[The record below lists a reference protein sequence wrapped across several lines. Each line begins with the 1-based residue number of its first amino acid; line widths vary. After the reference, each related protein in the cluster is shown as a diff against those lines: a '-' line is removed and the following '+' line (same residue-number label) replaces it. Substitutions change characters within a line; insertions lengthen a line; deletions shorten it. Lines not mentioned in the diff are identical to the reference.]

1 MTDNANQNK
10 ELEELEELE
19 EFETDFDFEAMEGYL
34 SKQLED
40 SFSDLSLLDEDRKNI
55 ANPDSL
61 GKTTLDEVWK
71 QFGNQIGLDVT
82 NETLIQKYDR
92 EHPESYDDIKNEIL
106 KDESYTNT
114 REQMKSDQMDGTLVD
129 AYTGKT
135 IKPGEKFDV
144 DHVVSRKELFE
155 NQRRKQADL
164 STGELAN
171 KEENKQATN
180 DSLNRSKKE
189 KSVNEYVETREKRE
203 AGIIKQNERANK
215 KVDES
220 NLSDV
225 EKRLQKE
232 KNDKA
237 LQNKLD
243 ADDELMKQ
251 ADKNARKA
259 INKDIASG
267 AVKEVGKKA
276 GKDALKTAAI
286 SALFSLLKEI
296 MNGFVRFLKSKSK
309 TFGNFL
315 AEMKKAIKSFFS
327 KIMSVVQ
334 TGVSALVGTI
344 VSEIFGPIVSV
355 FRKLASFIKQGVSS
369 FIDAIKYLK
378 DKSNKNKPFS
388 VKVAQVGKIVTAG
401 LTVGSAIVL
410 GEVFEKFL
418 FTVPGMQITLP
429 LLGTLANLI
438 GLFLGS
444 LVSGLI
450 GAIVL
455 NLVDRFIAKKL
466 KSETTK
472 EIIEKQN
479 DVMSIQQLQKFV
491 TTKHADER
499 RETVLAEIKQRH
511 AIANELITESV
522 KKMFGNSDSAFP
534 DTSIE
539 LASSSKIA
547 ENSVTSTKH
556 SAEFVQMQKDL
567 EDLL

>member
-1 MTDNANQNK
+1 MNENANQNK
-10 ELEELEELE
+10 ELEDLEV
-19 EFETDFDFEAMEGYL
+19 DFDFETMEGYL

-40 SFSDLSLLDEDRKNI
+40 SFSDLSLLEEDRKNI
-55 ANPDSL
+55 ANPESL
-61 GKTTLDEVWK
+61 GKTILDEVWK
-71 QFGNQIGLDVT
+71 QFGNQIGLDIT
-82 NETLIQKYDR
+82 NETLIQQYDR
-92 EHPESYDDIKNEIL
+92 EHPETYDDIKKEIL
-106 KDESYTNT
+106 KDESYTKT

-129 AYTGKT
+129 TYTGKT
-135 IKPGEKFDV
+135 IKPGENFDV
-144 DHVVSRKELFE
+144 DHVVSRKEIFE
-155 NQRRKQADL
+155 NQRRKQANL

-189 KSVNEYVETREKRE
+189 KPVNDYLDGREQRE
-203 AGIIKQNERANK
+203 ADLIKQNERANK

-225 EKRLQKE
+225 EKRWQKE

-243 ADDELMKQ
+243 ADGELMKQ

-259 INKDIASG
+259 INKNIATG

-276 GKDALKTAAI
+276 GKDALKAAAI

-296 MNGFVRFLKSKSK
+296 MNGFIRFLKSK
-309 TFGNFL
+309 TFSNFL
-315 AEMKKAIKSFFS
+315 VEMKAAIKSFFS
-327 KIMSVVQ
+327 KIMSFVQ

-355 FRKLASFIKQGVSS
+355 FRKMSSFIKQGVYS
-369 FIDAIKYLK
+369 FLDAINYIK
-378 DKSNKNKPFS
+378 DKRNKNKSFS

-401 LTVGSAIVL
+401 LAVGSAIVL

-418 FTVPGMQITLP
+418 LTVPGMQITLP

-444 LVSGLI
+444 LVSGLV

-455 NLVDRFIAKKL
+455 NLIDRFIAKKL
-466 KSETTK
+466 RSETTK

-479 DVMSIQQLQKFV
+479 NAVNIQRLQKYI
-491 TTKHADER
+491 
-499 RETVLAEIKQRH
+499 AESKVEKSK
-511 AIANELITESV
+511 AIASSEIRERHKFVKEQIETALGRVANNNNDCKTFDDTIIITE
-522 KKMFGNSDSAFP
+522 NSNDFS
-534 DTSIE
+534 E
-539 LASSSKIA
+539 
-547 ENSVTSTKH
+547 
-556 SAEFVQMQKDL
+556 MQKDL

>member
-1 MTDNANQNK
+1 MNENANQNK
-10 ELEELEELE
+10 ELEELEV
-19 EFETDFDFEAMEGYL
+19 DFDFEAMEGYL

-40 SFSDLSLLDEDRKNI
+40 SFSDLSLLEEDRKNI
-55 ANPDSL
+55 ANPESL
-61 GKTTLDEVWK
+61 GKTILDEVWK
-71 QFGNQIGLDVT
+71 QFGNQIGLDIT
-82 NETLIQKYDR
+82 NETLIQQYDR
-92 EHPESYDDIKNEIL
+92 EHPETYDDIKNEIL
-106 KDESYTNT
+106 KDESYTKT
-114 REQMKSDQMDGTLVD
+114 REQMKCDQMDGTLVNT
-129 AYTGKT
+129 YTGKT

-144 DHVVSRKELFE
+144 DHVVSRKEIFG
-155 NQRRKQADL
+155 NQRRKQANL

-189 KSVNEYVETREKRE
+189 KSVNDYLDGREQRE
-203 AGIIKQNERANK
+203 ADLIKQNKRANK

-225 EKRLQKE
+225 EKSLQKE

-251 ADKNARKA
+251 ADKSARKA
-259 INKDIASG
+259 INKDIATG

-276 GKDALKTAAI
+276 GKDALKAAAI

-296 MNGFVRFLKSKSK
+296 MNGFIRFLKSKSK
-309 TFGNFL
+309 TFSNFL
-315 AEMKKAIKSFFS
+315 VEMKEAIKSFFS
-327 KIMSVVQ
+327 KIMSIVQ

-355 FRKLASFIKQGVSS
+355 FKKLASFIKQGISS
-369 FIDAIKYLK
+369 FIDAINYIK
-378 DKSNKNKPFS
+378 DESNKNEPFS
-388 VKVAQVGKIVTAG
+388 VKVAQIGKIVTAG
-401 LTVGSAIVL
+401 LTVGSSIVL

-418 FTVPGMQITLP
+418 LTVPGMQVTLP

-444 LVSGLI
+444 LVSGLV

-455 NLVDRFIAKKL
+455 NLIDRFIAKKL
-466 KSETTK
+466 RSETTK

-479 DVMSIQQLQKFV
+479 NVVNIQQLQKYVAESKVEKSKTVASSEITERHKFV
-491 TTKHADER
+491 KEQIETALG
-499 RETVLAEIKQRH
+499 RETNNTDSKTFDN
-511 AIANELITESV
+511 AIIITE
-522 KKMFGNSDSAFP
+522 NSDDFS
-534 DTSIE
+534 E
-539 LASSSKIA
+539 
-547 ENSVTSTKH
+547 
-556 SAEFVQMQKDL
+556 MQKDL

>member
-1 MTDNANQNK
+1 MNENANQNK
-10 ELEELEELE
+10 ELEELEV
-19 EFETDFDFEAMEGYL
+19 DFDFEAMEGYL

-40 SFSDLSLLDEDRKNI
+40 SFSDLSLLEEDRKNI
-55 ANPDSL
+55 ANPESL
-61 GKTTLDEVWK
+61 GKTILDEVWK
-71 QFGNQIGLDVT
+71 QFGNQIGLDIT
-82 NETLIQKYDR
+82 NETLIQQYDR
-92 EHPESYDDIKNEIL
+92 EHPETYDDIKNEIL
-106 KDESYTNT
+106 KDESYTKT

-129 AYTGKT
+129 TYTGKT

-144 DHVVSRKELFE
+144 DHVESRKEIFE
-155 NQRRKQADL
+155 NKRRKQANL
-164 STGELAN
+164 NTGELAN

-189 KSVNEYVETREKRE
+189 KSVNDYLDGREQRE
-203 AGIIKQNERANK
+203 ADLIKQNERANK

-232 KNDKA
+232 KNYKA

-251 ADKNARKA
+251 ADKTARKA
-259 INKDIASG
+259 INKDIATG

-296 MNGFVRFLKSKSK
+296 MNGFVRFLKSQSK
-309 TFGNFL
+309 TFSKFL
-315 AEMKKAIKSFFS
+315 TEMKAAIKSFFS

-355 FRKLASFIKQGVSS
+355 FKKLASFIKQGVSS
-369 FIDAIKYLK
+369 FIDAINYLK
-378 DKSNKNKPFS
+378 DKSNKDKPFS

-418 FTVPGMQITLP
+418 LTVPGMQITLP

-444 LVSGLI
+444 LVSGLV
-450 GAIVL
+450 GAIVM
-455 NLVDRFIAKKL
+455 NLIDRFIAKKL
-466 KSETTK
+466 RSETNK
-472 EIIEKQN
+472 DIIEKQN
-479 DVMSIQQLQKFV
+479 DVVNIQQLQTFV
-491 TTKHADER
+491 AENKIGKTKATGSREIRER
-499 RETVLAEIKQRH
+499 HEFVREHIETVLERLADRPNSITTED
-511 AIANELITESV
+511 AIINTE
-522 KKMFGNSDSAFP
+522 NSDAF
-534 DTSIE
+534 S
-539 LASSSKIA
+539 
-547 ENSVTSTKH
+547 
-556 SAEFVQMQKDL
+556 QMQKDL

>member
-1 MTDNANQNK
+1 MNENANQNK
-10 ELEELEELE
+10 ELEELEV
-19 EFETDFDFEAMEGYL
+19 DFDFETMEGYL

-40 SFSDLSLLDEDRKNI
+40 SFSDLSLLEEDRKNI
-55 ANPDSL
+55 ANPESL
-61 GKTTLDEVWK
+61 GKTILDEVWK
-71 QFGNQIGLDVT
+71 QFGNQIGLDIT
-82 NETLIQKYDR
+82 NETLIQQYDR
-92 EHPESYDDIKNEIL
+92 EHPETYDDIKNEIL
-106 KDESYTNT
+106 KDESYTKT

-129 AYTGKT
+129 TYTGKT

-155 NQRRKQADL
+155 NQRRKQANL

-189 KSVNEYVETREKRE
+189 KSVNDYLDGREQRE
-203 AGIIKQNERANK
+203 ADLIKQNERANK

-251 ADKNARKA
+251 ADKTARKA
-259 INKDIASG
+259 INKDIATG

-296 MNGFVRFLKSKSK
+296 MNGFVRFLKSQSK
-309 TFGNFL
+309 TFSKFL
-315 AEMKKAIKSFFS
+315 AEMKAAIKSFFS

-344 VSEIFGPIVSV
+344 VSEIFGPIVSI
-355 FRKLASFIKQGVSS
+355 FKKLASFIKQGVSS
-369 FIDAIKYLK
+369 FIDAINYLK
-378 DKSNKNKPFS
+378 DKSNKDKPFS

-418 FTVPGMQITLP
+418 LTVPGMQITLP

-444 LVSGLI
+444 LVSGLV
-450 GAIVL
+450 GAIVM
-455 NLVDRFIAKKL
+455 NLIDRFIAKKL
-466 KSETTK
+466 RSETTK
-472 EIIEKQN
+472 DIIEKQN
-479 DVMSIQQLQKFV
+479 DVVNIQQLQKFV
-491 TTKHADER
+491 AENKVDKTKEK
-499 RETVLAEIKQRH
+499 VSSEIRGRH
-511 AIANELITESV
+511 EFV
-522 KKMFGNSDSAFP
+522 KEQIVTAMEMLSKNSDSSVT
-534 DTSIE
+534 DDGIIIT
-539 LASSSKIA
+539 
-547 ENSVTSTKH
+547 ENSNDFS
-556 SAEFVQMQKDL
+556 QMQKDL
-567 EDLL
+567 EELL

>member
-1 MTDNANQNK
+1 MNENANRNK
-10 ELEELEELE
+10 ELEELEGDID
-19 EFETDFDFEAMEGYL
+19 FETMENHL

-40 SFSDLSLLDEDRKNI
+40 SFSDLSLLEEDRKNI

-61 GKTTLDEVWK
+61 GKTILDEVWK
-71 QFGNQIGLDVT
+71 QFGNQIGLDIT
-82 NETLIQKYDR
+82 DETLIQQYDR
-92 EHPESYDDIKNEIL
+92 EHPETYDAIKNDIL
-106 KDESYTNT
+106 KDKSYTKT

-129 AYTGKT
+129 KYTGKT

-144 DHVVSRKELFE
+144 DHVVSRKEIFE
-155 NQRRKQADL
+155 NQRRKQANL

-189 KSVNEYVETREKRE
+189 KSVNDYLDGREKRE
-203 AGIIKQNERANK
+203 SDLIEQNESANK

-225 EKRLQKE
+225 EKRSQKE

-251 ADKNARKA
+251 ADKTARKA
-259 INKDIASG
+259 INKDIAIG
-267 AVKEVGKKA
+267 AIKEVGKKA

-296 MNGFVRFLKSKSK
+296 MNGFVRFLKSQSK

-315 AEMKKAIKSFFS
+315 EETKTAIKSFFS

-344 VSEIFGPIVSV
+344 VSEIFGPIVSA
-355 FRKLASFIKQGVSS
+355 FKKLASFIKQGVSS
-369 FIDAIKYLK
+369 FIDAINYLK
-378 DKSNKNKPFS
+378 DKRNKDKPFS
-388 VKVAQVGKIVTAG
+388 VRVAQVGKIVTAG
-401 LTVGSAIVL
+401 VTVGSGIVL

-418 FTVPGMQITLP
+418 LTVPGMQITLP
-429 LLGTLANLI
+429 LIGTLANLI

-444 LVSGLI
+444 LVSGLV
-450 GAIVL
+450 GAVVL
-455 NLVDRFIAKKL
+455 NLIDKFIAKKL
-466 KSETTK
+466 RSEATK
-472 EIIEKQN
+472 EIINKQN
-479 DVMSIQQLQKFV
+479 DVINIQQLQKFV
-491 TTKHADER
+491 
-499 RETVLAEIKQRH
+499 AESKVENSKAAAISEITQRH
-511 AIANELITESV
+511 KFVKEQVEEAFERLSNNAKSNNTEETIIITE
-522 KKMFGNSDSAFP
+522 NSDDF
-534 DTSIE
+534 
-539 LASSSKIA
+539 L
-547 ENSVTSTKH
+547 
-556 SAEFVQMQKDL
+556 QMQKDL

>member
-1 MTDNANQNK
+1 MNKNANQNK
-10 ELEELEELE
+10 ELEELEV
-19 EFETDFDFEAMEGYL
+19 DFDFETMEGYL

-40 SFSDLSLLDEDRKNI
+40 SFSDLSLLEEDRKNI
-55 ANPDSL
+55 ANPESL
-61 GKTTLDEVWK
+61 GKTILDEVWK
-71 QFGNQIGLDVT
+71 QFGNQIGLDIT
-82 NETLIQKYDR
+82 NETLIQQYDR
-92 EHPESYDDIKNEIL
+92 EHPETYDDIKNEIL
-106 KDESYTNT
+106 KDESYTKT

-129 AYTGKT
+129 TYTGKT

-155 NQRRKQADL
+155 NQRRKQANL

-189 KSVNEYVETREKRE
+189 KSVNDYLDGREQRE
-203 AGIIKQNERANK
+203 ADLIKQNERANK

-251 ADKNARKA
+251 ADKTARKA
-259 INKDIASG
+259 INKDIATG

-296 MNGFVRFLKSKSK
+296 MNGFVRFLKSQSK
-309 TFGNFL
+309 TFSKFL
-315 AEMKKAIKSFFS
+315 AEMKAAIKSFFS

-334 TGVSALVGTI
+334 AGVSALVGTI

-355 FRKLASFIKQGVSS
+355 FKKLASFIKQGVSS
-369 FIDAIKYLK
+369 FIDAINYLK
-378 DKSNKNKPFS
+378 DKSNKDKPFS

-418 FTVPGMQITLP
+418 LTVPGMQITLP

-444 LVSGLI
+444 LVSGLV

-455 NLVDRFIAKKL
+455 NLIDKFIAKKL
-466 KSETTK
+466 RSETTK
-472 EIIEKQN
+472 EIINKQN
-479 DVMSIQQLQKFV
+479 YVINIQQLQKF
-491 TTKHADER
+491 A
-499 RETVLAEIKQRH
+499 AENKVEKSKSTAASEISQRH
-511 AIANELITESV
+511 EFVKKRIEEISERLSDNADSNTTENAIIITE
-522 KKMFGNSDSAFP
+522 NSDDFS
-534 DTSIE
+534 
-539 LASSSKIA
+539 
-547 ENSVTSTKH
+547 
-556 SAEFVQMQKDL
+556 QMQKDL
-567 EDLL
+567 KDLL

>member
-1 MTDNANQNK
+1 MNENANQNK
-10 ELEELEELE
+10 ELEELEA
-19 EFETDFDFEAMEGYL
+19 DFDFGSIEEYF

-40 SFSDLSLLDEDRKNI
+40 SFSDLSLLEEDRKNI

-61 GKTTLDEVWK
+61 GKTMLDEVWK
-71 QFGNQIGLDVT
+71 QFGNQIGLDIT
-82 NETLIQKYDR
+82 NETLIQQYDR
-92 EHPESYDDIKNEIL
+92 EHPETYDDIKNKIL
-106 KDESYTNT
+106 KDESYTKT

-129 AYTGKT
+129 TYTGKT

-144 DHVVSRKELFE
+144 DHVVSRKEIFE
-155 NQRRKQADL
+155 NQRRKQAAL

-189 KSVNEYVETREKRE
+189 KSVNDYLDGRELRE
-203 AGIIKQNERANK
+203 ADLIKQNERANK

-220 NLSDV
+220 NQSDV

-243 ADDELMKQ
+243 ADDELMHQ
-251 ADKNARKA
+251 ADNNARKA
-259 INKDIASG
+259 INKDIRSK

-276 GKDALKTAAI
+276 GKDALKAAAI

-309 TFGNFL
+309 TFSTFL
-315 AEMKKAIKSFFS
+315 LEMKEAIKSFFS
-327 KIMSVVQ
+327 KIMNVVQ

-355 FRKLASFIKQGVSS
+355 FKKLASFIKQGVSS
-369 FIDAIKYLK
+369 FIDAINYLK
-378 DKSNKNKPFS
+378 DKNNNNKPFS

-401 LTVGSAIVL
+401 LTAGSAIVL
-410 GEVFEKFL
+410 GEIFEKL
-418 FTVPGMQITLP
+418 LLTVPGMQITLP
-429 LLGTLANLI
+429 FLGTLANLI

-455 NLVDRFIAKKL
+455 NFIDNFIAKKL
-466 KSETTK
+466 RNETTK

-479 DVMSIQQLQKFV
+479 KVVNIQQLQKFV
-491 TTKHADER
+491 AEKKVETSKANFSREVTER
-499 RETVLAEIKQRH
+499 HGLVKKQMEDALETVFSSTDSKTADDTI
-511 AIANELITESV
+511 IITE
-522 KKMFGNSDSAFP
+522 NSDDFS
-534 DTSIE
+534 
-539 LASSSKIA
+539 
-547 ENSVTSTKH
+547 
-556 SAEFVQMQKDL
+556 QMQKDL
-567 EDLL
+567 EGLL